1 MKSYTLYIC
10 CCRLFLINDLFIY
23 LAHPNFN
30 RFSFHSS
37 TVLYSLGNG
46 SFVLETFIIR
56 IYEFRALLFQS
67 MPSDSS
73 LFCRWYRY
81 CCCLGLKFNNDFCC
95 ALLSLLYWQN
105 ILLKIHTSGSQ
116 LHFDA
121 NALMQTGYTFTFV
134 FVFWRMRVYV
144 RNECTSI
151 QWGMLTHAYM
161 AKLFL
166 KGNAHLTYT
175 FRLFRANLKTSW
187 IFFLRWFNFHL
198 QPNDINLN
206 SIAGFLQSYLIFSNK
221 FFLFNL

>member
-1 MKSYTLYIC
+1 MNFARSCFNQCPQTL
-10 CCRLFLINDLFIY
+10 
-23 LAHPNFN
+23 
-30 RFSFHSS
+30 HSS
-37 TVLYSLGNG
+37 AVDIGIVVAWDWNSIMISVAHCSPCSIG
-46 SFVLETFIIR
+46 R
-56 IYEFRALLFQS
+56 IFF
-67 MPSDSS
+67 
-73 LFCRWYRY
+73 
-81 CCCLGLKFNNDFCC
+81 LKFTQVGRNC
-95 ALLSLLYWQN
+95 
-105 ILLKIHTSGSQ
+105 T
-116 LHFDA
+116 
-121 NALMQTGYTFTFV
+121 LMQTGYTFTFV

-166 KGNAHLTYT
+166 KGNAHFTYT

-198 QPNDINLN
+198 QPNEINLN

>member
-1 MKSYTLYIC
+1 MNHRRIYACRKKVKSYTLYIC

-23 LAHPNFN
+23 LAHPNFI
-30 RFSFHSS
+30 RFSLHSS

-121 NALMQTGYTFTFV
+121 NGIYFHVCLCFLAYARIRSQWVHFNT
-134 FVFWRMRVYV
+134 MRY
-144 RNECTSI
+144 
-151 QWGMLTHAYM
+151 AYSRIH
-161 AKLFL
+161 
-166 KGNAHLTYT
+166 G
-175 FRLFRANLKTSW
+175 
-187 IFFLRWFNFHL
+187 
-198 QPNDINLN
+198 
-206 SIAGFLQSYLIFSNK
+206 
-221 FFLFNL
+221 